1 MALGQYPKKVRE
13 GGDFGMIERCDF
25 GSIVIDGK
33 RYSSD
38 LIIYPNG
45 HVADSWYRK
54 AGHRLSS
61 DDIENLIESQPE
73 IIIAGTGVSGLMR
86 PEEGL
91 EKQLRQKSIE
101 FLPAPNKRAKELYN
115 QLSSKKRV
123 GACFHLTC

>member
-1 MALGQYPKKVRE
+1 
-13 GGDFGMIERCDF
+13 MIEGCDF

-38 LIIYPNG
+38 LIIYPDG

-61 DDIENLIESQPE
+61 DDIDMLIESEPE

-91 EKQLRQKSIE
+91 EKQLRQKGIE
-101 FLPAPNKRAKELYN
+101 FIPAPNHEAMELYN
-115 QLSSKKRV
+115 EMSSKRKV

>member
-1 MALGQYPKKVRE
+1 M
-13 GGDFGMIERCDF
+13 MIERCDF

-38 LIIYPNG
+38 LIIYPDG

-54 AGHRLSS
+54 VGHRLSS
-61 DDIENLIESQPE
+61 DDIESLIESEPE
-73 IIIAGTGVSGLMR
+73 IIIAGTGASGLMR

-91 EKQLRQKSIE
+91 EKQLRQKGIE
-101 FLPAPNKRAKELYN
+101 LLPAPNKRAMELYN
-115 QLSSKKRV
+115 QLSLNKKV